1 MAHKRNAIRDNITTS
16 LTGLTTTGSNV
27 FQTRI
32 YPLADAKL
40 PGLAIYTMSE
50 DSEYQSISPP
60 RTLHRKLEVIV
71 EAYVKAVADYDDTL
85 DTICAEV
92 ESALYTDLSRG
103 GYAFDTRVVGFSA
116 DISDQGDQPMILGKL
131 TVEVQYSA
139 TEGSPTI

>member
-1 MAHKRNAIRDNITTS
+1 MAHKRNAIRDNMTTS

-32 YPLADAKL
+32 YPLADNKL

-92 ESALYTDLSRG
+92 EAALYTDLSRG

-139 TEGSPTI
+139 TEGSPTV

>member
-1 MAHKRNAIRDNITTS
+1 MTHIRNAIRDNITTS
-16 LTGLTTTGSNV
+16 LTGLTTTASNV

-50 DSEYQSISPP
+50 ESEYQSISPP
-60 RTLHRKLEVIV
+60 RTLHRKLEVVV
-71 EAYVKAVADYDDTL
+71 EAYVKAVANYDDTL

-92 ESALYTDLSRG
+92 ETALYTDLTRG
-103 GYAFDTRVVGFSA
+103 GRAFDTRVLSFEA

-131 TVEVQYSA
+131 TVEVQYKS